1 MSYPSNKIPD
11 APMPLSMMPSVEA
24 FHDDDVVYVAQPQNP
39 MGQRSRKATIKQ
51 LRDRQVM
58 MPKMFIMSTAPN
70 SGPWEV
76 DLTGCFP
83 NTSIQLIRPAGRGD
97 ISVDRV
103 ILKNAPV
110 DVLMTVEI
118 SVDYGVLTGSL
129 LVHLG
134 STDHLLGTLR
144 AKYLDAGIGVFKNTT
159 KNSYCQLPGIV
170 SNEYQDLLVFR
181 SLEALNY
188 KPRVD
193 GLDILTGDS
202 TTYTY
207 EPEYDTAGEAA
218 AVPVHTIVNN
228 RDNTVAVTFYGIS
241 SSPNAVSVKTI
252 WLHYCESLVLIP
264 IDTIT
269 GLVGMTPGKYTP
281 RFAYIGGHD
290 TNPVA

>member
-1 MSYPSNKIPD
+1 MSYPPNKIPD
-11 APMPLSMMPSVEA
+11 APMPLSMMPSVET

-51 LRDRQVM
+51 LRDSQVM
-58 MPKMFIMSTAPN
+58 LPKMFIMSTAPK

-83 NTSIQLIRPAGRGD
+83 NTSIQLIRPVGRGD
-97 ISVDRV
+97 TSVDSV
-103 ILKNAPV
+103 ILKNAPA

-134 STDHLLGTLR
+134 STAHLLGTLR

-181 SLEALNY
+181 NLTVENTKLRTS
-188 KPRVD
+188 

-202 TTYTY
+202 STYTY
-207 EPEYDTAGEAA
+207 EPSYDTMGEATDL
-218 AVPVHTIVNN
+218 PVHTIVN
-228 RDNTVAVTFYGIS
+228 RRSGSVKVTFNGADSNENGAI
-241 SSPNAVSVKTI
+241 VVDR
-252 WLHYCESLVLIP
+252 WLDYAEALTLIP
-264 IDTIT
+264 ITAIYNLI
-269 GLVGMTPGKYTP
+269 GAPNKYST
-281 RFAYIGGHD
+281 RFAYIGGHETD
-290 TNPVA
+290 PNA

>member
-1 MSYPSNKIPD
+1 MSYHPNKIPD
-11 APMPLSMMPSVEA
+11 APMPLSMMPEVVTPTE
-24 FHDDDVVYVAQPQNP
+24 DDILYLVQPNNQPGN
-39 MGQRSRKATIKQ
+39 RSRKISLKK
-51 LRDRQVM
+51 LRDSQVM

-97 ISVDRV
+97 TSVDRV
-103 ILKNAPV
+103 ILKNAPA

-134 STDHLLGTLR
+134 STDYLLGTLR
-144 AKYLDAGIGVFKNTT
+144 ARFYDAGIGVFRNTT

-181 SLEALNY
+181 NLTVENTKLRTS
-188 KPRVD
+188 
-193 GLDILTGDS
+193 GLDILTGS
-202 TTYTY
+202 SGTYTY
-207 EPEYDTAGEAA
+207 EPSYDTMGEATDL
-218 AVPVHTIVNN
+218 PVHTIVN
-228 RDNTVAVTFYGIS
+228 RCSTAVKVTFHGADS
-241 SSPNAVSVKTI
+241 NEGGAVVI
-252 WLHYCESLVLIP
+252 DRWLGYAEALTLIP
-264 IDTIT
+264 ITAVYD
-269 GLVGMTPGKYTP
+269 LPDAPNKYST

-290 TNPVA
+290 TDPTA

>member
-1 MSYPSNKIPD
+1 MPYNHPIPD
-11 APMPLSMMPSVEA
+11 TPIALSMLPRVET
-24 FHDDDVVYVAQPQNP
+24 FHDDDIVYVVQPQNP
-39 MGQRSRKATIKQ
+39 IGQRCKSSTLKQ
-51 LRDRQVM
+51 LRDNQVM
-58 MPKMFIMSTAPN
+58 MPKMFITSTAPN

-97 ISVDRV
+97 TTVDRV
-103 ILKNAPV
+103 ILKNAPA

-118 SVDYGVLTGSL
+118 SVDYGILTGSI

-144 AKYLDAGIGVFKNTT
+144 ARFYDAAIGVFKNTT
-159 KNSYCQLPGIV
+159 KESFCQLPGIV

-181 SLEALNY
+181 NLEALNY

-193 GLDILTGDS
+193 GLDILTGS
-202 TTYTY
+202 SAAYTY
-207 EPEYDTAGEAA
+207 EPEYDTVGEAA
-218 AVPVHTIVNN
+218 AVPVHTIVNKRN
-228 RDNTVAVTFYGIS
+228 TTVAVTFNGVTPS
-241 SSPNAVSVKTI
+241 STATSIKTI
-252 WLHYCESLVLIP
+252 WLHYAESLVLIP

-269 GLVGMTPGKYTP
+269 GISGIAPGKYTP

-290 TNPVA
+290 TDPLA

>member
-1 MSYPSNKIPD
+1 MSYPLSKIPD
-11 APMPLSMMPSVEA
+11 APMPLSMMPSVET

-51 LRDRQVM
+51 LRDGQVM
-58 MPKMFIMSTAPN
+58 MPKMFITSTAPN
-70 SGPWEV
+70 FGPWEV

-83 NTSIQLIRPAGRGD
+83 NTSIQLIRPADRGD
-97 ISVDRV
+97 TAVDRV
-103 ILKNAPV
+103 ILKNAPA

-118 SVDYGVLTGSL
+118 SVDYGILTGSI

-144 AKYLDAGIGVFKNTT
+144 SRFYDAGIGVFKNTT
-159 KNSYCQLPGIV
+159 KNSWCQLPGIV

-181 SLEALNY
+181 NLEALNY

-207 EPEYDTAGEAA
+207 EPEYNTAGEAA

-228 RDNTVAVTFYGIS
+228 RGTSVAVTFYGLN
-241 SSPNAVSVKTI
+241 PYPTAANVVTV
-252 WLHYCESLVLIP
+252 WLDNGESLVLIP
-264 IDTIT
+264 IDTIS
-269 GLVGMTPGKYTP
+269 GLSGMTPGKYTP
-281 RFAYIGGHD
+281 RFTWIGGHD
-290 TNPVA
+290 TDPDA

>member
-1 MSYPSNKIPD
+1 MSYPPNKIPN
-11 APMPLSMMPSVEA
+11 APMPLSMMPSVET

-51 LRDRQVM
+51 LRDSQVM

-97 ISVDRV
+97 TSVDRV
-103 ILKNAPV
+103 ILKNAPA
-110 DVLMTVEI
+110 DVLISVEI

-159 KNSYCQLPGIV
+159 ANSYCQLPGIV
-170 SNEYQDLLVFR
+170 SNEYQDLLVSSTLTAKNIKLR
-181 SLEALNY
+181 TS
-188 KPRVD
+188 
-193 GLDILTGDS
+193 GLDILTGS
-202 TTYTY
+202 SGTYTY
-207 EPEYDTAGEAA
+207 EPSYDTLGEATD
-218 AVPVHTIVNN
+218 VPVHTIVN
-228 RDNTVAVTFYGIS
+228 RRTCAVKVTFHGADSNENGAI
-241 SSPNAVSVKTI
+241 VVDR
-252 WLHYCESLVLIP
+252 WLDITEALTLIP
-264 IDTIT
+264 ITAIYNLPDT
-269 GLVGMTPGKYTP
+269 PNKYST

-290 TNPVA
+290 TDPLA

>member
-1 MSYPSNKIPD
+1 MPYNRQIPD
-11 APMPLSMMPSVEA
+11 APIALSMLPPVET
-24 FHDDDVVYVAQPQNP
+24 FNDDDIVYVVQPRNP
-39 MGQRSRKATIKQ
+39 LGQRCRSSTIKQ
-51 LRDRQVM
+51 LRDNQVM
-58 MPKMFIMSTAPN
+58 TPKMFITSTAPN
-70 SGPWEV
+70 FGPWEV

-97 ISVDRV
+97 ATVDMV
-103 ILKNAPV
+103 ILKNAPA

-129 LVHLG
+129 LVHLE
-134 STDHLLGTLR
+134 STSDLLGTLR
-144 AKYLDAGIGVFKNTT
+144 ARFYDTGIGVFKNTT
-159 KNSYCQLPGIV
+159 KESFCQLPGIV

-181 SLEALNY
+181 NLEALNY
-188 KPRVD
+188 KPRVN

-202 TTYTY
+202 TIYTY
-207 EPEYDTAGEAA
+207 EPEYNTAGEAA

-228 RDNTVAVTFYGIS
+228 RNTTVEVTFYGITS
-241 SSPNAVSVKTI
+241 SSTAASIKKI

-264 IDTIT
+264 IDTIS
-269 GLVGMTPGKYTP
+269 GLAGMTPGKYTP

>member
-1 MSYPSNKIPD
+1 MSYPPNKIPD

-51 LRDRQVM
+51 LRDSQVM

-97 ISVDRV
+97 TSVDRV
-103 ILKNAPV
+103 ILKNAPA

-144 AKYLDAGIGVFKNTT
+144 AKYLDAGIGVFRNTT
-159 KNSYCQLPGIV
+159 ASSYCQLPGIA
-170 SNEYQDLLVFR
+170 SNEYQDLLVSSTLTVENTKLR
-181 SLEALNY
+181 TS
-188 KPRVD
+188 
-193 GLDILTGDS
+193 GLDILTGS
-202 TTYTY
+202 SGTYTY
-207 EPEYDTAGEAA
+207 EPSYDTLGEATD
-218 AVPVHTIVNN
+218 VPIHTIVN
-228 RDNTVAVTFYGIS
+228 RRTDAVKVTFHGADSNENGAI
-241 SSPNAVSVKTI
+241 VVDR
-252 WLHYCESLVLIP
+252 WLDIAEALTLIP
-264 IDTIT
+264 ITAIYNLPDA
-269 GLVGMTPGKYTP
+269 PNKYST
-281 RFAYIGGHD
+281 RFAYVGGHD
-290 TNPVA
+290 TDPTA

>member
-1 MSYPSNKIPD
+1 MSYPPNKIPD
-11 APMPLSMMPSVEA
+11 APMPLSMMPSVET

-51 LRDRQVM
+51 LRDSQVM

-97 ISVDRV
+97 TSVDRV
-103 ILKNAPV
+103 ILKNAPA

-159 KNSYCQLPGIV
+159 ANSYCQLPGTA
-170 SNEYQDLLVFR
+170 SNEYQDLLVSSTLTVENTKLR
-181 SLEALNY
+181 TS
-188 KPRVD
+188 
-193 GLDILTGDS
+193 GLDILTGS
-202 TTYTY
+202 SGTYTY
-207 EPEYDTAGEAA
+207 KPNYDTLGEATDL
-218 AVPVHTIVNN
+218 PVHTIVN
-228 RDNTVAVTFYGIS
+228 RRSTAVEVTFYGADSNENGAI
-241 SSPNAVSVKTI
+241 VVDR
-252 WLHYCESLVLIP
+252 WLNYAEALTLIP
-264 IDTIT
+264 ITAVY
-269 GLVGMTPGKYTP
+269 GLPDAPNKYST

-290 TNPVA
+290 TGPTA